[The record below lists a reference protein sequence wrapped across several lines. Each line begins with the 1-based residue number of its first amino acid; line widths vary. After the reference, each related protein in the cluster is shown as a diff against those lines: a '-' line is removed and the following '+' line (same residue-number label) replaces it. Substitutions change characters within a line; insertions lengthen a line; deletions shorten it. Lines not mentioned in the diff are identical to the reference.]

1 MKFSVVVP
9 VYNADAYLKQC
20 IDSVLMQT
28 FTDFELI
35 LADDASPD
43 QSCKIIEEY
52 DDPRIVFKKNTTG
65 TPYGIGK
72 NRNRAMRMAKG
83 EYLLFLDCDD
93 YFLDDNAFA
102 YLNEW
107 CDGTDI
113 VIFDFVWGIYGPMKI
128 NLTQLQGYPAVW
140 YKAWR
145 REIVEDISFAD
156 VKLGEDIPFDQEARA
171 AAKTMALHQVPLLYY
186 NNPREGSVMDKHKK
200 GIL

>member
-72 NRNRAMRMAKG
+72 NRNRAMRM
-83 EYLLFLDCDD
+83 
-93 YFLDDNAFA
+93 
-102 YLNEW
+102 
-107 CDGTDI
+107 
-113 VIFDFVWGIYGPMKI
+113 
-128 NLTQLQGYPAVW
+128 
-140 YKAWR
+140 
-145 REIVEDISFAD
+145 EI
-156 VKLGEDIPFDQEARA
+156 GRA
-171 AAKTMALHQVPLLYY
+171 HV
-186 NNPREGSVMDKHKK
+186 
-200 GIL
+200 